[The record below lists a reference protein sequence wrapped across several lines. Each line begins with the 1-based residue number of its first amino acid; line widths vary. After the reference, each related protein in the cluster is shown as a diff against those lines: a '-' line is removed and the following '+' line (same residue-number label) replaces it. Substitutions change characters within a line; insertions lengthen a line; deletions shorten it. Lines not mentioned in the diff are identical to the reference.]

1 MNDFP
6 HTITLEKDGPVGRMR
21 FSSEH
26 PANVF
31 TLPMLREMA
40 EHVGELERPGELR
53 VLVVEG
59 RADTFSGGADLQ
71 SILDMDEAT
80 YIDYIET
87 EYRLF
92 RAIETLPLTTV
103 ALLRGSCVGNA
114 AEIAL
119 ACDFRVAAETCR
131 IGWPEIHVGFF
142 APSQRLARFVG
153 IGQAKEILF
162 EGKLL
167 KAPRAKELGLLTDVV
182 AEDELEAATDK
193 LAADLATR
201 APVAVRL
208 TKAGIERAYSFPPD
222 NPGLEVRAAAQS
234 YATEDLR
241 EGAAAILERRRPTF
255 HGR

>member
-1 MNDFP
+1 MTDFP
-6 HTITLEKDGPVGRMR
+6 HTITLDRDGAVGRLR
-21 FSSEH
+21 FGSEH

-31 TLPMLREMA
+31 TLPMLRELA
-40 EHVGELERPGELR
+40 GHVDELEQPGELR
-53 VLVVEG
+53 VLVIEG

-71 SILDMDEAT
+71 SILDMDEAA
-80 YIDYIET
+80 YVEYVET

-92 RAIETLPLTTV
+92 RAIETLPLPTV
-103 ALLRGSCVGNA
+103 AVLRGSCVGNA

-131 IGWPEIHVGFF
+131 IGWPEINVGFF

-162 EGKLL
+162 GGRLL
-167 KAPRAKELGLLTDVV
+167 KAARAKELGLLTTVV
-182 AEDELEAATDK
+182 AEDELDAATGK
-193 LAADLATR
+193 LVTELASR
-201 APVAVRL
+201 APIAMRL
-208 TKAGIERAYSFPPD
+208 TKAGIERSYGFPAE

-241 EGAAAILERRRPTF
+241 EGAAAILARRPPSF